1 MYSIENSRLSRL
13 RYRHLLNHISW
24 VRFTIILLLCLMLS
38 LMTSIWGN
46 FGFPSTAKTTAH
58 AASPLVR
65 RINIPYFNGAPVPFN
80 QTAIFWFGQISS
92 GDNSIDVRMGYN
104 NSELYVDLH
113 IVDRYLWYDPNAKA
127 PDLTKGDTTT
137 VYLNTTQNGGGS
149 PDQYSYKF
157 VAQVDWYQPR
167 TYYQQA
173 FKGNGSTWVVAPLK
187 FTSVSGWRGTGFNGN
202 EDAGYTMTYHIPFS
216 SLGRSGPPSQ
226 GTPWKLGLKV
236 HNQDN
241 PSDQPLSIK
250 WWPETASDTVPA
262 SWGALVFGLPT
273 YQPPKTSHNATYT
286 VQSGFN
292 NQVVTDGMVGGSL
305 NCFTH
310 GLNRWTNYG
319 SQSYPGQ
326 AHINIQNEVDES
338 DWDCFSKFYISFP
351 LNSFPKGKGVVSA
364 KVTLY
369 EWGNP
374 GPLGKPNPSLIQ
386 VASVNEGWNPATLSW
401 NNAPLIQENISRTV
415 VNIMPGKIDYP
426 GVPYSWD
433 VSKALAAAYAA
444 GQPLRLVFYS
454 SDSAYSSGKYFFSS
468 SEASFN
474 AKGRPLLQATLGN
487 PTASS
492 SSSAT
497 LSTSSSLL
505 NGSAVVGG
513 QKLEV
518 LYAPGK
524 VEAIT
529 AAKGNGQPPYVLPLL
544 ILPAPLFFLAWMF
557 RRKRLSQVA
566 RNRVTHPLFFLAWM
580 FRRKRLLLKAR

>member
-1 MYSIENSRLSRL
+1 MYNIQKVVPAQLDEPRRSRFSL
-13 RYRHLLNHISW
+13 IS
-24 VRFTIILLLCLMLS
+24 VVGSTIVLFFCLML
-38 LMTSIWGN
+38 LVTASIWSNLGIVP
-46 FGFPSTAKTTAH
+46 GRTTAH

-65 RINIPYFNGAPVPFN
+65 RINIPYFNNAPVPFN
-80 QTAIFWFGQISS
+80 QTSIFWFGQVSS

-127 PDLTKGDTTT
+127 PDLTKGDTDT
-137 VYLNTTQNGGGS
+137 VYLDTSPNGESMPG
-149 PDQYSYKF
+149 QYAYKF

-167 TYYQQA
+167 TYYQAA
-173 FKGNGSTWVVAPLK
+173 FKGNGSGWALAPIK

-241 PSDQPLSIK
+241 SSDLPLSVK
-250 WWPETASDTVPA
+250 WWPETATDTSPA
-262 SWGALVFGLPT
+262 SWGDLVFGLPT
-273 YQPPKTSHNATYT
+273 YQPPKTSNNATYT

-319 SQSYPGQ
+319 SQSYPGE
-326 AHINIQNEVDES
+326 AHINIQNEWDES
-338 DWDCFSKFYISFP
+338 DWNCFSKFYISFP
-351 LNSFPKGKGVVSA
+351 LSSFPKGKGVVSGT
-364 KVTLY
+364 VTLY

-426 GVPYSWD
+426 GVPYTWD

-474 AKGRPLLQATLGN
+474 AKGRPLLKATLGT
-487 PTASS
+487 PTGSS
-492 SSSAT
+492 SSSNSNS
-497 LSTSSSLL
+497 STSSTSSISIPMAV
-505 NGSAVVGG
+505 SALTNASVADGESVGIHAKASANSV
-513 QKLEV
+513 Q
-518 LYAPGK
+518 AM
-524 VEAIT
+524 IT
-529 AAKGNGQPPYVLPLL
+529 AAGKGPLFYTLPLL
-544 ILPAPLFFLAWMF
+544 VLPAPLLFLGWF
-557 RRKRLSQVA
+557 LRRKG
-566 RNRVTHPLFFLAWM
+566 
-580 FRRKRLLLKAR
+580 LLKLR